1 MHDDAKIHATSARFY
16 NVLENWQAMKTA
28 FRRNIFIRT
37 DDLLILFYISICY
50 DKIFILR
57 ENYSNDNVRFSA
69 IVKICHYSTYEK
81 VAGKSYSLEISFT
94 VCQKYSIMML
104 D

>member
-1 MHDDAKIHATSARFY
+1 MTMSGLVLSKK
-16 NVLENWQAMKTA
+16 NV
-28 FRRNIFIRT
+28 IF
-37 DDLLILFYISICY
+37 
-50 DKIFILR
+50 
-57 ENYSNDNVRFSA
+57 
-69 IVKICHYSTYEK
+69 STYEE